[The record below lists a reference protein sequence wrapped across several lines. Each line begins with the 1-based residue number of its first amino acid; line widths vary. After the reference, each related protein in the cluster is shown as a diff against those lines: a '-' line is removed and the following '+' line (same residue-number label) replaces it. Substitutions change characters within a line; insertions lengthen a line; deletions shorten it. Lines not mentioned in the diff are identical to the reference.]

1 MATVQA
7 QVTLAQSLRNLFQA
21 ARDPQTESPDTSS
34 VEDIWLQSVY
44 NAVVLLMVCV
54 FVCILVAVYFV
65 LEPFLHPLLWAVI
78 IGAFLFPFKHTGT
91 TFIESWL
98 ENLYKHDVPL
108 VAGVFVSPAYFLHD
122 TVVKIENLIYS
133 YWRVMCFLA
142 FSTILFYLGTRFDF
156 PYYLFSLVFKALNHV
171 DLLLSY
177 TKYLQVISLF
187 ISVHVVN
194 VNEHFQLLLAG
205 NFGGGVNC

>member
-21 ARDPQTESPDTSS
+21 ARDPCADSPDSPS

-44 NAVVLLMVCV
+44 NAVVLLMVGV
-54 FVCILVAVYFV
+54 FLCILVAVYFI

-98 ENLYKHDVPL
+98 NNLYQHDVPL
-108 VAGVFVSPAYFLHD
+108 IAGVFVSPVYFLHD
-122 TVVKIENLIYS
+122 AVIKIENLIVS
-133 YWRVMCFLA
+133 YWKVMGILTIA
-142 FSTILFYLGTRFDF
+142 AILFFLGTRSDY
-156 PYYLFSLVFKALNHV
+156 PYYMLSVVFNGLYQM
-171 DLLLSY
+171 DMLLSY
-177 TKYLQVISLF
+177 TKPLQVIINNL
-187 ISVHVVN
+187 I
-194 VNEHFQLLLAG
+194 
-205 NFGGGVNC
+205 